1 MSDTRNANQVAT
13 KKAAGLPSASL
24 FEADAHAGFENVKTE
39 SLAPPILKLLQNGS
53 AEAQKRNQNYVEG
66 AEPGMFLNT
75 VTKKLYD
82 GMNGINVIPC
92 HYKLE
97 YQEWSDFGT
106 GSGRPEMI
114 YPDSSDILTKT
125 SKDSIGKDRL
135 QNGNYILTV
144 GQHFV
149 IILDKNGSAE
159 TAMISMSSSQGK
171 ISRKWNSM
179 MMSLTLDGKNGPYT
193 PPSFSHIYKL
203 SSVLN
208 TGKGNQWY
216 GFNVQKSGP
225 VEDAALYERAKK
237 FYNSLANK

>member
-1 MSDTRNANQVAT
+1 MSDAKQVAT
-13 KKAAGLPSASL
+13 KKANLPSAGL
-24 FEADAHAGFENVKTE
+24 FEADAQKGFENVKTE

-75 VTKKLYD
+75 VTKQLYD
-82 GMNGINVIPC
+82 GDKGIQVIPC

-97 YQEWSDFGT
+97 FQEWADYGT

-114 YPDSSDILTKT
+114 YPDSSDILEKTTKGA
-125 SKDSIGKDRL
+125 DNKDRL

-149 IILDKNGSAE
+149 IIVGDKGSE

-179 MMSLTLDGKNGPYT
+179 MKSISLDGKDGPFT

-216 GFNVQKSGP
+216 GYNVEKVGML
-225 VEDAALYERAKK
+225 EDAKMYERAKK
-237 FYNSLANK
+237 FYEGIRNKA

>member
-1 MSDTRNANQVAT
+1 MSDAKQVAT
-13 KKAAGLPSASL
+13 KKANRPSAGL
-24 FEADAHAGFENVKTE
+24 FEADAQKGFENVKTE

-75 VTKKLYD
+75 VTKQLYD
-82 GMNGINVIPC
+82 GDKGIQVIPC

-97 YQEWSDFGT
+97 FQEWADYGT

-114 YPDSSDILTKT
+114 YPDSSDILEKTTKGA
-125 SKDSIGKDRL
+125 DNKDRL

-149 IILDKNGSAE
+149 IIVGDKGSE

-179 MMSLTLDGKNGPYT
+179 MKSISLDGKDGPFT

-216 GFNVQKSGP
+216 GYNVEKVGML
-225 VEDAALYERAKK
+225 EDAKMYERAKK
-237 FYNSLANK
+237 FYEGIRNKA

>member
-1 MSDTRNANQVAT
+1 MENNVTT
-13 KKAAGLPSASL
+13 KQEGGLPSTAL
-24 FEADAHAGFENVKTE
+24 YEGDAHAGFENVKTS
-39 SLAPPILKLLQNGS
+39 SLALPILKLLQNGS
-53 AEAQKRNQNYVEG
+53 GEAQKRNQNYVEG

-75 VTKKLYD
+75 VTKQLYD
-82 GMNGINVIPC
+82 GDKGIQVIPC

-97 YQEWSDFGT
+97 YQEWADYGT

-114 YPDSSDILTKT
+114 YPDTSDILEKTTKGP
-125 SKDSIGKDRL
+125 DGKDRL

-149 IILDKNGSAE
+149 IIIGDRGSE

-171 ISRKWNSM
+171 VSRKWNSM
-179 MMSLTLDGKNGPYT
+179 MKSISLDGKNGPYT

-216 GFNVQKSGP
+216 GYNVEKVGMLDD
-225 VEDAALYERAKK
+225 VKMYERAKK
-237 FYNSLANK
+237 FYEGIKNKA

>member
-1 MSDTRNANQVAT
+1 MSDAKQVAT
-13 KKAAGLPSASL
+13 KKANLPSAGL
-24 FEADAHAGFENVKTE
+24 FEADAQKGFENVKTE

-75 VTKKLYD
+75 VTKQLYD
-82 GMNGINVIPC
+82 GDKGIMVIPC

-97 YQEWSDFGT
+97 YQEWADYGT
-106 GSGRPEMI
+106 GSGRPENI
-114 YPDSSDILTKT
+114 YPDTSDVLDKTTKGP
-125 SKDSIGKDRL
+125 DGKDRL

-149 IILDKNGSAE
+149 IILGTKSSE

-171 ISRKWNSM
+171 VSRKWNSM
-179 MMSLTLDGKNGPYT
+179 MKSITLDGEQGPYT
-193 PPSFSHIYKL
+193 PPSFSHMYKL

-216 GFNVQKSGP
+216 GYNVEKVGML
-225 VEDAALYERAKK
+225 EDAKMYERAKK
-237 FYNSLANK
+237 FYEAIRNKA

>member
-1 MSDTRNANQVAT
+1 MSSEKQVAT
-13 KKAAGLPSASL
+13 KKENLPSASL
-24 FEADAHAGFENVKTE
+24 FEADAQAGFENVKTE

-75 VTKKLYD
+75 VTKELYD
-82 GMNGINVIPC
+82 ADKGIEVIPC
-92 HYKLE
+92 YYRLE
-97 YQEWSDFGT
+97 YQEWADYGT
-106 GSGRPEMI
+106 GSGRPENI
-114 YPDSSDILTKT
+114 YPDSSDILDKTTKGP
-125 SKDSIGKDRL
+125 DGKDRL

-149 IILDKNGSAE
+149 IIKGDKGSS

-171 ISRKWNSM
+171 VSRKWNSM
-179 MMSLTLDGKNGPYT
+179 MKSISLDGKNGPYT
-193 PPSFSHIYKL
+193 PPSFSHIYRL

-216 GFNVQKSGP
+216 GYNVEKVGML
-225 VEDAALYERAKK
+225 EDATMYERAKK
-237 FYNSLANK
+237 FYSSMANKS

>member
-1 MSDTRNANQVAT
+1 MSDAKQVAT
-13 KKAAGLPSASL
+13 KKENLPSASL
-24 FEADAHAGFENVKTE
+24 FEADAQAGFENVKTE

-66 AEPGMFLNT
+66 ADPGMFLNT
-75 VTKKLYD
+75 VTKQLY
-82 GMNGINVIPC
+82 NGDKGIQVIPC

-97 YQEWSDFGT
+97 FQEWADYGT

-114 YPDSSDILTKT
+114 YPDSSDILEKTTKGA
-125 SKDSIGKDRL
+125 DNKDRL

-149 IILDKNGSAE
+149 IIVGDKGSE

-179 MMSLTLDGKNGPYT
+179 MKSISLDGKDGPFT

-216 GFNVQKSGP
+216 GYSVEKVGML
-225 VEDAALYERAKK
+225 EDANMYERAKK
-237 FYNSLANK
+237 FYENIKNKA

>member
-1 MSDTRNANQVAT
+1 MSSEKQVTT
-13 KKAAGLPSASL
+13 KKENLPSAGL
-24 FEADAHAGFENVKTE
+24 FEADAQKGFENVKTE

-75 VTKKLYD
+75 VTKQLYD
-82 GMNGINVIPC
+82 GDKGIDVIPC
-92 HYKLE
+92 YYKLE
-97 YQEWSDFGT
+97 YQEWADYGT

-114 YPDSSDILTKT
+114 YPDTSDILDKTTKGP
-125 SKDSIGKDRL
+125 DGKDRL

-149 IILDKNGSAE
+149 IILGPKGSE

-171 ISRKWNSM
+171 VSRKWNSM
-179 MMSLTLDGKNGPYT
+179 MKSISFDGKSGPYT
-193 PPSFSHIYKL
+193 PPPFSHIYKL

-216 GFNVQKSGP
+216 GFNVAKVGML
-225 VEDAALYERAKK
+225 EDAKMYERAKK
-237 FYNSLANK
+237 FYSSFANRG

>member
-1 MSDTRNANQVAT
+1 MSSEKQVTT
-13 KKAAGLPSASL
+13 KKTNLPSAGL
-24 FEADAHAGFENVKTE
+24 FEADAQKGFENVKTE

-75 VTKKLYD
+75 VTKQLYD
-82 GMNGINVIPC
+82 GDKGIQVIPC

-97 YQEWSDFGT
+97 YQEWADYGT
-106 GSGRPEMI
+106 GSGRPENI
-114 YPDSSDILTKT
+114 FPDSSDVLDKTTKGP
-125 SKDSIGKDRL
+125 DGKDRL

-149 IILDKNGSAE
+149 IILGERGSE

-179 MMSLTLDGKNGPYT
+179 MKSISFDGKNGPFT
-193 PPSFSHIYKL
+193 PPPFSHIYKL

-216 GFNVQKSGP
+216 GYNVEK
-225 VEDAALYERAKK
+225 VKMLEDTKMYERAKK
-237 FYNSLANK
+237 FYEGIKDKA

>member
-1 MSDTRNANQVAT
+1 MSDAKQVAT
-13 KKAAGLPSASL
+13 KKENLPSASL
-24 FEADAHAGFENVKTE
+24 FEADAQAGFENVKTE

-53 AEAQKRNQNYVEG
+53 SEAQKRNQNYIEG

-75 VTKKLYD
+75 VTKQLYD
-82 GMNGINVIPC
+82 GDKGIQVIPC

-97 YQEWSDFGT
+97 YQEWADYGT
-106 GSGRPEMI
+106 GSGRPENI
-114 YPDSSDILTKT
+114 FPDSSDVLEKTTKGP
-125 SKDSIGKDRL
+125 DGKDRL

-149 IILDKNGSAE
+149 IIVGDKGSE

-171 ISRKWNSM
+171 VSRKWNSM
-179 MMSLTLDGKNGPYT
+179 MKSISLDGKDGPYT
-193 PPSFSHIYKL
+193 PPSFSHIYRL

-216 GFNVQKSGP
+216 GYNVEKVGML
-225 VEDAALYERAKK
+225 EDAKMYERAKK
-237 FYNSLANK
+237 FYEGIRNKA

>member
-1 MSDTRNANQVAT
+1 MSDAKQVAT
-13 KKAAGLPSASL
+13 KKANLPSAGL
-24 FEADAHAGFENVKTE
+24 FEADAQKGFENVKTE

-53 AEAQKRNQNYVEG
+53 SEAQKRNQNYIEG

-75 VTKKLYD
+75 VTKQLYD
-82 GMNGINVIPC
+82 GDKGIQVIPC

-97 YQEWSDFGT
+97 FQEWADYGT
-106 GSGRPEMI
+106 GSGRPENI
-114 YPDSSDILTKT
+114 FPDSSDVLEKTTKGP
-125 SKDSIGKDRL
+125 DGKDRL

-149 IILDKNGSAE
+149 IIVGDKGSE

-171 ISRKWNSM
+171 VSRKWNSM
-179 MMSLTLDGKNGPYT
+179 MKSISLDGKDGPYT

-216 GFNVQKSGP
+216 GYNVEKVGML
-225 VEDAALYERAKK
+225 EDANMYERAKK
-237 FYNSLANK
+237 FYEGIKNKA